1 MLLMQNSK
9 EELMELSFHGED
21 VIARAVIS
29 LIGFYYIFHLK
40 YPAVA
45 KGAYLFLQEH
55 VLHDF
60 LAKRPLRY
68 AARLFELKIP
78 AKSNV

>member
-9 EELMELSFHGED
+9 EEFMELSFHGED
-21 VIARAVIS
+21 VFARAVIS
-29 LIGFYYIFHLK
+29 LIGIYYMFHLE
-40 YPAVA
+40 YPVVA
-45 KGAYLFLQEH
+45 KGAFLFLQEH

-60 LAKRPLRY
+60 LTERPLRY

-78 AKSNV
+78 KSN